1 MRRSGSSRPDLAG
14 CLLAGLLV
22 ALEVAGCG
30 SPPPTGSGPIDSLAG
45 AGTLST
51 AAPGSALASRT
62 APTVGVTS
70 PGQAS
75 APGVALDPTLL
86 SILPPAIAGVPVTAE
101 PSSFAD
107 ATADPDFVASVEA
120 AAFAIA
126 VDGSDLV
133 SGVVARLRPGVY
145 SDAFFRD
152 WRDSYNDG
160 ACSQA
165 GGVVGTAEAELSG
178 RTVYVTSCAGGLLV
192 YHAYLPGRDVVVS
205 LFSLGDRRFGE
216 QLMNDLRP

>member
-1 MRRSGSSRPDLAG
+1 MLPAVPV
-14 CLLAGLLV
+14 LV
-22 ALEVAGCG
+22 AVLIALGVGSCG
-30 SPPPTGSGPIDSLAG
+30 SPPPSVSATISPSASIQR
-45 AGTLST
+45 LS
-51 AAPGSALASRT
+51 APPSTPVPVSTPASGSASSGSDASP
-62 APTVGVTS
+62 A
-70 PGQAS
+70 
-75 APGVALDPTLL
+75 VALDPTLL
-86 SILPPAIAGVPVTAE
+86 SILPPAIGDVPVTAE
-101 PSSFAD
+101 PGSFAE
-107 ATADPDFVASVEA
+107 AIADPDFVASVEA

-126 VDGSDLV
+126 VDGGDLA
-133 SGVVARLRPGVY
+133 SGVVAELRKGVY

-152 WRDSYNDG
+152 WRDSYNRG

-165 GGVVGTAEAELSG
+165 GGVVGNAEAELDG